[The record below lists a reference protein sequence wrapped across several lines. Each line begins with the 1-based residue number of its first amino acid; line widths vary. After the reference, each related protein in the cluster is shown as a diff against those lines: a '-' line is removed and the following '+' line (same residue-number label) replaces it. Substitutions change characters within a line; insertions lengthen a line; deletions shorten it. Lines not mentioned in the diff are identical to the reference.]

1 LSLYR
6 NNQILQSV
14 SADDVLG
21 FGYIYQNELA
31 PGDYRIVVSNIQY
44 ANDAVEDYTVSI
56 YAEDAI
62 EIKD

>member
-1 LSLYR
+1 
-6 NNQILQSV
+6 
-14 SADDVLG
+14 
-21 FGYIYQNELA
+21 LA